1 MWYINYLH
9 LISSRRNPE
18 KPLLCLC
25 CDQGRVVAVVSVTR
39 RVLAQQW
46 CLDAGWPPAPAQ
58 PRICRPRSNTG
69 ELQLLWPAAA
79 PQLPTVNTPHP
90 NWGAAH
96 LLNDHYFS
104 FLVSFLAERSWRF
117 WSPLSCGT
125 QRFRICP
132 KLASRMKIALILLLS
147 MSWSEYKNIF
157 VFANFLVESTTYCIS
172 WCVMSRAQCA
182 AE

>member
-1 MWYINYLH
+1 MWFINYLH
-9 LISSRRNPE
+9 LIASLRQENHGE
-18 KPLLCLC
+18 TTALCLC

-96 LLNDHYFS
+96 LLNGHYFS
-104 FLVSFLAERSWRF
+104 FLVSFLAERSCLGVSGPF
-117 WSPLSCGT
+117 YIL
-125 QRFRICP
+125 QAP
-132 KLASRMKIALILLLS
+132 KGSEFALYLQVMCLALLLYFIS
-147 MSWSEYKNIF
+147 MSWSQYKKYF
-157 VFANFLVESTTYCIS
+157 
-172 WCVMSRAQCA
+172 CVC
-182 AE
+182 